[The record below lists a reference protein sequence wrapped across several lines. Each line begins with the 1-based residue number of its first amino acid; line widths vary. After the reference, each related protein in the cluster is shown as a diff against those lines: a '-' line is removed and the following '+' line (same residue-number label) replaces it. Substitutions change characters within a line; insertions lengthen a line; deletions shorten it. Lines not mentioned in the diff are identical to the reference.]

1 MELLVLLLLILVN
14 GVFVLSEMAV
24 VSARK
29 TRLQQWR
36 DERRA
41 GADAALALAHSPAHF
56 LSTTQIAITVITI
69 LIGALGEATLS
80 QKLADGFSQVPTLQP
95 YAGDLAFWIVVVGIA
110 VCALVLGELVPK
122 RLALV
127 NPEGI
132 ASAIARPM
140 QLLSKAMFPLVRLM
154 SFVTEL
160 ILRLLGV
167 HASGE
172 PPVTK
177 EEINVLMEQ
186 GAEAGV
192 FEKHE
197 QAIVS
202 RVFRLDEEL
211 IVDVMTPRGDITYFD
226 LNEPFEVNREK
237 LLRSGHSRFVVCRG
251 GLQDVVGILRAKTLL
266 DAAFEGKPL
275 DFADDAAKALC
286 VPDTL
291 TMVELLEAF
300 KKHRQHLALVID
312 EYGEIQGLVT
322 MNDIMEALV
331 GDVATVEDSAEPD
344 IVQREDGSWLV
355 DGAIFIE
362 RFKEAIGLDQAL
374 ADEDGH
380 SYRTLGGLAMK
391 VLGRMPQ
398 VGDRF
403 LSGGLRFEVVDMDQN
418 RVDKLLVTRLDHA
431 SGSATT

>member
-1 MELLVLLLLILVN
+1 MELLVLLLLILIS

-24 VSARK
+24 VSARRA
-29 TRLQQWR
+29 RLQQWS
-36 DERRA
+36 DEGRA
-41 GADAALALAHSPAHF
+41 GAGAALALAHSPAHF

-69 LIGALGEATLS
+69 LTGALGEATLS
-80 QKLADGFSQVPTLQP
+80 ERLADSFSQVQWLQP
-95 YAGDLAFWIVVVGIA
+95 YAHSLAFWIVVIGIA

-122 RLALV
+122 RLALI
-127 NPEGI
+127 NPEGV

-140 QLLSKAMFPLVRLM
+140 EVLTKAMFPLVRLM

-160 ILRLLGV
+160 VLKLLGV
-167 HASGE
+167 RVSVDA
-172 PPVTK
+172 PVTE

-202 RVFRLDEEL
+202 RVFRLDDEL
-211 IVDVMTPRGDITYFD
+211 ISSVMTPRGDIVFFD
-226 LNEPFEVNREK
+226 LNEPFEINREK
-237 LLRSGHSRFVVCRG
+237 LLHSGHSRFVVCRG
-251 GLQDVVGILRAKTLL
+251 SLQDVVGILRAKTLL
-266 DAAFEGKPL
+266 DAAFAGKPL
-275 DFADDAAKALC
+275 DFASDVAKPLF

-291 TMVELLEAF
+291 TMIELLGAF
-300 KKHRQHLALVID
+300 KQHRQHLALVID
-312 EYGEIQGLVT
+312 EYGEVQGLVT

-331 GDVATVEDSAEPD
+331 GDVASADDSAGAD
-344 IVQREDGSWLV
+344 IVQRDDGSWLV
-355 DGAIFIE
+355 DGAMVIE
-362 RFKEAIGLDQAL
+362 RFKEAIGLDQDL

-391 VLGRMPQ
+391 VLGRVPQ

-403 LSGGLRFEVVDMDQN
+403 LSGGLRFEVIDMDQN
-418 RVDKLLVTRLDHA
+418 RVDKLLVSRLDDA
-431 SGSATT
+431 STPIRN